1 MGVPMQIQDD
11 SQSHVVFQ
19 WPPSNSHS
27 TNYYCEGDND
37 SSDNLLS
44 SDPFSLPT
52 VGFVDPSH
60 SQQVLTPTASF
71 AAFSIS
77 QNQQSISESMCID
90 NDIIKDGDAYFHNN
104 NPIIQS
110 NNRSNESTAFSRS
123 ANYHH
128 VKEDAKFD
136 NKNFNDKNE
145 NISLINNTPE
155 NTIGLISNPAPSST
169 YVNVCETVQQEKN
182 RRSGKQRRLSQ
193 HRSHRRR
200 RRSNVSTN

>member
-77 QNQQSISESMCID
+77 QNQQSISENI
-90 NDIIKDGDAYFHNN
+90 
-104 NPIIQS
+104 
-110 NNRSNESTAFSRS
+110 NRSNESTAFSRS
-123 ANYHH
+123 ANYHI
-128 VKEDAKFD
+128 KEDTKFND

-145 NISLINNTPE
+145 NISHINTHE
-155 NTIGLISNPAPSST
+155 NTMGLISNPAPSST
-169 YVNVCETVQQEKN
+169 YVNILVVGFWA
-182 RRSGKQRRLSQ
+182 SS
-193 HRSHRRR
+193 HRSLWPP
-200 RRSNVSTN
+200 SVPSSEPIFLYWFYSFI